1 MCLKLSLDAFD
12 GREEMRMGWGVRSGA
27 EWVLNVAKGF
37 VGEMGDMM
45 YQLMIDGAHCV
56 YWCVQGRASFGESS
70 VKGSCHWRCCCG
82 DGDEHGT

>member
-1 MCLKLSLDAFD
+1 MCLELGLGVFD
-12 GREEMRMGWGVRSGA
+12 GREEMRMGGGVRSGA

-56 YWCVQGRASFGESS
+56 Y
-70 VKGSCHWRCCCG
+70 
-82 DGDEHGT
+82 